1 MVDEVCGPLDAS
13 HLREGEDVG
22 HAGADA
28 RVKGT
33 PEVDLTVG
41 AQKGVA
47 EIDPCHAAAVAD
59 SQQLPI
65 GQIARLRAQ
74 RMGVGMGGDQR

>member
-1 MVDEVCGPLDAS
+1 MIFAHDVNKIVDMANDCAQRGIAI
-13 HLREGEDVG
+13 
-22 HAGADA
+22 AF
-28 RVKGT
+28 
-33 PEVDLTVG
+33 TVG

-65 GQIARLRAQ
+65 GQITRLESQ